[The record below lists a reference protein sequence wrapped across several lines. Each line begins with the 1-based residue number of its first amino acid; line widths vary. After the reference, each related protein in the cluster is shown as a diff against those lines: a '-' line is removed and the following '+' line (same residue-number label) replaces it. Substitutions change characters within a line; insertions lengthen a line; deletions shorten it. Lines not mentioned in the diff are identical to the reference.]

1 MNDDFN
7 YGLIPE
13 EELRSQKNLNLAPMV
28 DFLFLILAVFAVLA
42 VTRTALYDSE
52 VNLVQMESRTPPPSL
67 SESKPGHTVLLSIN
81 GQGQY
86 KWVTE
91 FNEFL
96 LEGVEAIQY
105 ELRKQT
111 ELGLLPAEKER
122 TKVLLHIDKNAQWE
136 SIARVIFAVKEAGF
150 QISPVY
156 TPSD

>member
-1 MNDDFN
+1 MNDDFSL
-7 YGLIPE
+7 GLIPD
-13 EELRSQKNLNLAPMV
+13 EELKHEKNLNLAPMV

-42 VTRTALYDSE
+42 VTRTALYDSDI
-52 VNLVQMESRTPPPSL
+52 NLVQMESRTPPPSL
-67 SESKPGHTVLLSIN
+67 NEGKGGHTVLLSVN

-96 LEGVEAIQY
+96 LDGVEAIQY
-105 ELRKQT
+105 ELKRQT
-111 ELGLLPAEKER
+111 ELGLLPKEKER

-136 SIARVIFAVKEAGF
+136 SIARVIFAVKEEGF

-156 TPSD
+156 TPND